1 MPCDAERE
9 NDMVVLTG
17 IERVLVSDME
27 RLLLRVPLIAVDC
40 DSVRERDKESESVAV
55 LRCGDSDDV
64 RVVTFVAVSETDP
77 DTEIDLDLDTV
88 LVRKVDKV
96 RVRVE
101 DTLIVSDI
109 PRLNRSNDKVRVCVG
124 ETLSLKRSE
133 ADRDIDV
140 VPLFVDDRS

>member
-1 MPCDAERE
+1 LPCDAERE